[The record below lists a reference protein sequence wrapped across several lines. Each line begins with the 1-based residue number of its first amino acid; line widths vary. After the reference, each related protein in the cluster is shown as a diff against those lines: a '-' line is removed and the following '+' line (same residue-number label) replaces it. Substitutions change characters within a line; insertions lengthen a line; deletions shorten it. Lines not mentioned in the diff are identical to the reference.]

1 MFDKSPLRFGQR
13 HIVPRGRRPE
23 DRPKATWANPV
34 RGTKRE
40 THTSTNSIISPRLAG
55 CCLNIEFVMT
65 RTTIVFAVFCLSVT
79 SVAAQDT
86 DSEHAR
92 KTLEIYERIIEVE
105 TSKNLGN
112 VPEVANYLADQLIA
126 AGFPK
131 EDIEVLPVGETA
143 ALIAR
148 YRGSG
153 SSGKPPIL
161 LLGHMDVVEARPE
174 DWERPP
180 FVLTRDDTYFYAR
193 GTIDNKFGVAQLT
206 STFIRLM
213 KEGFVPNRDL
223 MIVFSGDEEST
234 MTSTRVL
241 AYEREDLAEAE
252 FALNSDAGGGDL
264 AADGKALVYL
274 IQAAEKTYVTWEITV
289 RNPGGHSS
297 RPRPDNAI
305 LDLANAIVKIQAHRF
320 PVRWNDMTLEFFEET
335 GHQLGGELGDAMLR
349 FARDPED
356 RSAADRLAIESSYVG
371 TTRTTCVVTMLRA
384 GHAENA
390 LPQSAT
396 ATVNCRVF
404 PGVPTAEVEKT
415 LRQVVGNDE
424 IEFEV
429 IYTPTESPVSELRED
444 VRAAISEAV
453 HPRYPEIRLLPYM
466 ESGGT
471 DGMHFRRAGVPT
483 WAASG
488 IFMNP
493 NEMFAHGLNERVPI
507 KAFYDALEHWSTII
521 RELAGD

>member
-1 MFDKSPLRFGQR
+1 
-13 HIVPRGRRPE
+13 
-23 DRPKATWANPV
+23 
-34 RGTKRE
+34 
-40 THTSTNSIISPRLAG
+40 
-55 CCLNIEFVMT
+55 MT
-65 RTTIVFAVFCLSVT
+65 RTIMILAALLSSSTI
-79 SVAAQDT
+79 AAQVT
-86 DSEHAR
+86 NSEHAR

-105 TSKNLGN
+105 TAKNLGN
-112 VPEVANYLADQLIA
+112 VPEVANYLADELIA
-126 AGFPK
+126 AGFPQ
-131 EDIEVLPVGETA
+131 EDVEVLPVDNTA

-148 YRGSG
+148 YRGNG

-180 FVLTRDDTYFYAR
+180 FELTRDDTYFFAR
-193 GTIDNKFGVAQLT
+193 GTIDNKFGVTHLT

-223 MIVFSGDEEST
+223 IIVFSGDEEST
-234 MTSTRVL
+234 MISTRVL
-241 AYEREDLAEAE
+241 AYERKDLAEAE

-264 AADGKALVYL
+264 SAEGKALVYL
-274 IQAAEKTYVTWEITV
+274 IQAAEKTYVTWEMTV

-305 LDLANAIVKIQAHRF
+305 YDLANAISKIQEHRF
-320 PVRWNDMTLEFFEET
+320 PVRWNDMTLEFFDET
-335 GHQLGGELGDAMLR
+335 GHQLGGELGDAMIR
-349 FARDPED
+349 FANDPQD
-356 RSAADRLAIESSYVG
+356 KSASDRLAVESSYVG

-404 PGVPTAEVEKT
+404 PGISVADVEKK
-415 LRQVVGNDE
+415 LRQVVGNDA
-424 IEFEV
+424 IEFTV
-429 IYTPTESPVSELRED
+429 IYPATESPVSELRED

-453 HPRYPEIRLLPYM
+453 HPRYPGIRLLPYM

-493 NEMFAHGLNERVPI
+493 DEMFAHGLNERVPI
-507 KAFYDALEHWSTII
+507 KAFYDALDHWSIII